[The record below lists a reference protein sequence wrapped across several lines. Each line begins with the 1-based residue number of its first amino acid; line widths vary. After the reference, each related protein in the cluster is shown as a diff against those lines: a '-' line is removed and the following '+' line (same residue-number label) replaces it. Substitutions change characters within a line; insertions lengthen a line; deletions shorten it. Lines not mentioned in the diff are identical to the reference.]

1 MLISLLIHPPVHM
14 NYRNLVDD
22 MPARWFWLL
31 AISTLKL
38 VAARQVTMLLPP
50 SLNLARMASS
60 LAAAFSY
67 SNPGLNIN
75 QSISSLA
82 AAFSYSNPINQSI
95 SSLAAAFS
103 HSNPGLNINQSIS
116 SLAAA
121 FSYSNP
127 GLNINQSNQL
137 SSKPVTEFRIILMW
151 IRVLPYLFANGHL
164 TKCYDVKP
172 KYFDGHRLA
181 AVHSLATIHNRTSSF
196 S

>member
-1 MLISLLIHPPVHM
+1 MPERWLWLPALPTLKMVAARQVTMLISLLIHPPVHM
-14 NYRNLVDD
+14 NYLYLVDD

-67 SNPGLNIN
+67 
-75 QSISSLA
+75 
-82 AAFSYSNPINQSI
+82 
-95 SSLAAAFS
+95 
-103 HSNPGLNINQSIS
+103 SNPGLNINQSIS

>member
-1 MLISLLIHPPVHM
+1 MPERWLWLPALPTLKMVAARQVTMLISLLIHPPVHM

-50 SLNLARMASS
+50 SLNLARMA
-60 LAAAFSY
+60 
-67 SNPGLNIN
+67 
-75 QSISSLA
+75 
-82 AAFSYSNPINQSI
+82 
-95 SSLAAAFS
+95 
-103 HSNPGLNINQSIS
+103 S